1 MEESNVLDAGTVW
14 MVTSAAMVL
23 LMTPGLAIFYGGM
36 TRAKSSLNMIMMS
49 FVSMGLVGVVW
60 VLWVHGMTGGDGWA
74 GVVGNPAG
82 DLGHC
87 GAPAFARTPGSAYRL
102 PSSASPMCGRSSVGR
117 ASPCQGE
124 GRRFES
130 GRPLHPLPR
139 VLGCDGRLAQR

>member
-60 VLWVHGMTGGDGWA
+60 VLWVHGMTGGACLLYTSPSPRD
-74 GVVGNPAG
+74 
-82 DLGHC
+82 
-87 GAPAFARTPGSAYRL
+87 RTRSRM
-102 PSSASPMCGRSSVGR
+102 PSSA
-117 ASPCQGE
+117 
-124 GRRFES
+124 
-130 GRPLHPLPR
+130 
-139 VLGCDGRLAQR
+139 

>member
-60 VLWVHGMTGGDGWA
+60 VLRAAHGKK
-74 GVVGNPAG
+74 
-82 DLGHC
+82 
-87 GAPAFARTPGSAYRL
+87 
-102 PSSASPMCGRSSVGR
+102 GR
-117 ASPCQGE
+117 AQLADFAARLDRQGV
-124 GRRFES
+124 FQS
-130 GRPLHPLPR
+130 FRPR
-139 VLGCDGRLAQR
+139 